1 MKPRKTVAQKRI
13 EQQEKDRRDRRERA
27 VKVCV
32 QIEQLLDI
40 PEGDVL
46 FREEGDQMF
55 IAVPLAVG
63 ENLMGLID
71 YA

>member
-13 EQQEKDRRDRRERA
+13 EQQEEDRRDRRERA

>member
-1 MKPRKTVAQKRI
+1 MKPRKTAAQKRI

-40 PEGDVL
+40 PEGEVL